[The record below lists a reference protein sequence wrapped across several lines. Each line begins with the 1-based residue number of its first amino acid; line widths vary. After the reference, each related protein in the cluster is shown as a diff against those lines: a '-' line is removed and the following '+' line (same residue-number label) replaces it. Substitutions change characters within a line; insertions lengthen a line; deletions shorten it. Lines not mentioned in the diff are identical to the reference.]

1 MLLINYWC
9 LTPTL
14 SVISSVLYKVANYN
28 YIIVAVYM
36 LAVYSFYE
44 YLATFNVNCKIK
56 YV

>member
-9 LTPTL
+9 LTPIL

-36 LAVYSFYE
+36 LAVYSV
-44 YLATFNVNCKIK
+44 L
-56 YV
+56 